1 MVSILNNES
10 ATVALATLRSINR
23 NLAQVQQEI
32 STGKSVANAKDNAA
46 IYAVSTVIQSDADS
60 FEAISSSLNLGLST
74 VGVARAAAENVTS
87 LLQDIKNLVVA
98 AQEEN
103 IDRSKI
109 QTDIAQLRDQ
119 ITSIVNAAQFSGLN
133 LLRGGGSVDILSSL
147 DRAADGTVTASN
159 ITIARNNLEVAQQT
173 FGAGAGNVTT
183 TVTGLAVGT
192 QIDDGET
199 ATITYTAT
207 EISEGES
214 FRITL
219 GGTDYDYVAR
229 NGDTLND
236 VVRELK
242 ERIDAAGIAN
252 VTVTASNVS
261 DPTSTDS
268 VLTINYAPGD
278 ASNLTFAQ
286 ANNSGGTAG
295 GDLGTLLTFDVT
307 TSAGAEQ
314 ALTDIEALI
323 QTGIDAAAAF
333 GSAQKRIEIQE
344 EFVTALVDNL
354 KSGISALTDADIE
367 EASARLQS
375 LQVQQQLGIQ
385 ALAIANQ
392 TPQTI
397 LSLFR

>member
-10 ATVALATLRSINR
+10 ATVALATLRTINR

-109 QTDIAQLRDQ
+109 QTDIEQLRDQ

-133 LLRGGGSVDILSSL
+133 LLKGGGSVDILSSL
-147 DRAADGTVTASN
+147 DRASDSTVTASN
-159 ITIARNNLEVAQQT
+159 ITVFRNNLEVAQET
-173 FGAGAGNVTT
+173 FGAGGATITGTLAGDNA
-183 TVTGLAVGT
+183 GS
-192 QIDDGET
+192 IDDGT
-199 ATITYTAT
+199 SVTITYGAGAVT
-207 EISEGES
+207 EGDS

-219 GGTDYDYVAR
+219 DGTNFDYVAR
-229 NGDTLND
+229 ANDTLND
-236 VVRELK
+236 VVRKLK
-242 ERIDAAGIAN
+242 ERIDAAGLSG
-252 VTVTASNVS
+252 VTVSVTNVA
-261 DPTSTDS
+261 DPEATDS
-268 VLTINYAPGD
+268 VVTITNNSGAGV
-278 ASNLTFAQ
+278 TV
-286 ANNSGGTAG
+286 ANTENSGGTAG
-295 GDLGTLLTFDVT
+295 GDLGALLTFDVT

-314 ALTDIEALI
+314 ALTDIEGLI

>member
-10 ATVALATLRSINR
+10 ATVALATLRTINR

-109 QTDIAQLRDQ
+109 QTDIEQLRDQ

-147 DRAADGTVTASN
+147 DRAADGTVTASS
-159 ITIARNNLEVAQQT
+159 ITIFRNNLEVAQET
-173 FGAGAGNVTT
+173 FGGGA
-183 TVTGLAVGT
+183 
-192 QIDDGET
+192 
-199 ATITYTAT
+199 ATITGTASAATIADSSSETVTYTAGALT
-207 EISEGES
+207 EGES
-214 FRITL
+214 FRVTI
-219 GGTDYDYVAR
+219 GGTNFDYVAR
-229 NGDTLND
+229 ANDTLND
-236 VVRELK
+236 VVRQLK
-242 ERIDAAGIAN
+242 ERIDAAGLSG
-252 VTVTASNVS
+252 VTVSVTNVA
-261 DPTSTDS
+261 DPEATDS
-268 VLTINYAPGD
+268 VITI
-278 ASNLTFAQ
+278 T
-286 ANNSGGTAG
+286 NNSGAGITLAATGASGGTAG
-295 GDLGTLLTFDVT
+295 GDLGALLTFDVT
-307 TSAGAEQ
+307 TSAGAAQ